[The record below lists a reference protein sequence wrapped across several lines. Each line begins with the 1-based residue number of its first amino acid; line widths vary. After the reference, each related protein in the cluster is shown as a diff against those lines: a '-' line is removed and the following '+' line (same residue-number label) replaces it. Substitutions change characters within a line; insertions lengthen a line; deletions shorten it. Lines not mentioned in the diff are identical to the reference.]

1 VLQVITTS
9 ARRGAEIFAVALGEA
24 LDRRGCA
31 CATVALVPGEGTA
44 TLDVPALGG
53 DRLGTATLRSLR
65 RELREADVVIAH
77 GSTTLPASVLAALG
91 TGVPVVYRSIGDLST
106 WNSDWLRRWRTRVLL
121 GRTAAVVVLTERAV
135 PPLTKF
141 AVPAERVVVI
151 PNGVPE
157 IDYPLVGETVRS
169 RARAELGLG
178 AVPVAAFVGAL
189 EPEKDAATAIRTVA
203 LTQGFHL
210 IVAGDGRERTNLER
224 LALEIAPGRVHFLGQ
239 IASSAP
245 VLAAASVLI
254 LPSRTEGVPAVAIEA
269 GLTGIPTVAS
279 AVGFVDDVVQNGV
292 TGYLL
297 PPGDV
302 AAFASALVSA
312 TSQREELG
320 AAARKRCLARF
331 SMDAIAQAW
340 TTLLRRTMRD
350 RASIG
355 TWRAGS

>member
-1 VLQVITTS
+1 MTT
-9 ARRGAEIFAVALGEA
+9 I
-24 LDRRGCA
+24 
-31 CATVALVPGEGTA
+31 ALVSILGPDRIGLVAAIADHLYA
-44 TLDVPALGG
+44 TGINLRDV
-53 DRLGTATLRSLR
+53 SF
-65 RELREADVVIAH
+65 
-77 GSTTLPASVLAALG
+77 AALG

-224 LALEIAPGRVHFLGQ
+224 LALQPMSD
-239 IASSAP
+239 ASNGKPPA
-245 VLAAASVLI
+245 LRWA
-254 LPSRTEGVPAVAIEA
+254 RRAVALA
-269 GLTGIPTVAS
+269 GLVLVALWVPLRLRPP
-279 AVGFVDDVVQNGV
+279 ALGPMPFTDD
-292 TGYLL
+292 
-297 PPGDV
+297 
-302 AAFASALVSA
+302 
-312 TSQREELG
+312 
-320 AAARKRCLARF
+320 LA
-331 SMDAIAQAW
+331 
-340 TTLLRRTMRD
+340 
-350 RASIG
+350 
-355 TWRAGS
+355 